1 MKVMMMKINHFHSKN
16 TLKKLSHTEKIQT
29 ISKCDTH
36 KIQLTIEINFISA
49 KDIYETRVMHSN
61 NHNIENIIDKETGHT
76 LKELF
81 YSFFLN
87 IK

>member
-1 MKVMMMKINHFHSKN
+1 MHSKN
-16 TLKKLSHTEKIQT
+16 
-29 ISKCDTH
+29 DN
-36 KIQLTIEINFISA
+36 IEI
-49 KDIYETRVMHSN
+49 
-61 NHNIENIIDKETGHT
+61 IIDKETDDT